1 MKCRFLW
8 PEAVSRRAF
17 VRLAARLSLVFAFAA
32 VAIAPASARQA
43 SDDLET
49 RGDQLAAAF
58 DNAGAI
64 EAYALALERL
74 GDQAGYE
81 LRAKLVHVT
90 VDRGM
95 DLAWARDLEA
105 AEPVIARG
113 MELAQALKADY
124 PERAETWLLLAIANG
139 SAAQFRSG
147 REKVRAGWD
156 IESYCKE
163 AIRLDP
169 SFSLP
174 YIALGKFYGEIA
186 GLNWFI
192 RQIAQALYGRIP
204 KGSYEQSLE
213 MLDRAIE
220 LDPDVS
226 IAHYER
232 GVTLYHMKRDA
243 EAEAAWRR
251 ALELPPMTTRDVH
264 HNRRIQRT
272 LGLQ

>member
-1 MKCRFLW
+1 MRRFSW
-8 PEAVSRRAF
+8 PEAPSCRTF
-17 VRLAARLSLVFAFAA
+17 VRLAARLSVVFAFAA
-32 VAIAPASARQA
+32 VAVAPASARQA
-43 SDDLET
+43 SDDPEI

-64 EAYALALERL
+64 EAYAQAIERL
-74 GDQAGYE
+74 GDQAEYE

-95 DLAWARDLEA
+95 DLGWGRDQEA
-105 AEPVIARG
+105 AEPLIARG
-113 MELAQALKADY
+113 MELAQTLKAAY
-124 PERAETWLLLAIANG
+124 PERAESWLLLAMANG

-156 IESYCKE
+156 IEAFCQE

-192 RQIAQALYGRIP
+192 RQIAQALCGRIP
-204 KGSYEQSLE
+204 KGSYEPSLE

-232 GVTLYHMKRDA
+232 GVTLFHMNRDA

-251 ALELPPMTTRDVH
+251 AHELPPMTTRDVH
-264 HNRRIQRT
+264 HNRRINRR
-272 LGLQ
+272 LEID